1 MYLNKVTLIGNLTR
15 DPELKALPGGTQVC
29 SFSIA
34 TNETFKDKSGA
45 KQERVE
51 FHNIVCF
58 GKTAENVSKYMK
70 KGSQIYIDG
79 KLQTR
84 TWEDKTSGEK
94 KYRTEILANAIQF
107 GNKPQGQTSAPAKTT
122 SEAPSDDITF
132 PDDEINPEDIPF

>member
-29 SFSIA
+29 AFSIA

-58 GKTAENVSKYMK
+58 GKTAENVSRYMK

-84 TWEDKTSGEK
+84 TWEDKNSGEK
-94 KYRTEILANAIQF
+94 KYRTEIVANSIQF
-107 GNKPQGQTSAPAKTT
+107 GNKPQGQASAPAKSAEGQQ
-122 SEAPSDDITF
+122 SEDISY
-132 PDDEINPEDIPF
+132 PEEEINPEDIPF